1 MPLNPRSVE
10 IPLNEVEITAMRA
23 QGAGGQNVNKVSSA
37 IHLRFNIAASSL
49 PEAIK
54 ERLLHLNDQ
63 RITKEGVLVIKAQEY
78 RSQEQNREEALRRLQ
93 ALVDSLAVVP
103 RQRRPTK
110 PTYGSQKRRLGSSAG
125 AKSSFEASICPI
137 RHGQSVGLK
146 AAWSITTI
154 LAGAFQSIEFA
165 RYSGKFRHNHF
176 IPYGFCLESKSILPI
191 TTNNFLR

>member
-110 PTYGSQKRRLGSSAG
+110 PTYGSQKRRL
-125 AKSSFEASICPI
+125 
-137 RHGQSVGLK
+137 
-146 AAWSITTI
+146 
-154 LAGAFQSIEFA
+154 
-165 RYSGKFRHNHF
+165 
-176 IPYGFCLESKSILPI
+176 ESKVKRGQVKLGRAKVE
-191 TTNNFLR
+191 L